1 MKQKIINFVWLL
13 LLIATIN
20 FAFATSWYVFSGLCI
35 KILSQPEIADNYTV
49 DVLVLDLRYGAISFI
64 IAIAGFLVVEYIKRY
79 VK

>member
-64 IAIAGFLVVEYIKRY
+64 IAIAGFLVMEYIKRH

>member
-35 KILSQPEIADNYTV
+35 KILSQPEIADNYTI
-49 DVLVLDLRYGAISFI
+49 DVLVLDLKYGVISFI
-64 IAIAGFLVVEYIKRY
+64 VAIAGFLVVEYIKRY